1 MTNHEAHVAGWL
13 LLPAPGGAVMEPD
26 ADVAHAAKHGD
37 VRAFEILYETY
48 KRMVWNVA
56 YRMTFRFDE
65 AEDVTQE
72 VFLAAWRALPRYRNE
87 AAFSTWLYRI
97 AVNTTLNHLRA
108 AKSNP
113 VSTDKDVYQAAL
125 DKDQFIQYNPEAPA
139 RAVEAEQTLAR
150 LLARLEPERRLA
162 LILREIEGLSY
173 EQIAEAME
181 TPLGTVRS
189 RIARAREELAAL
201 AEHDEGKP

>member
-1 MTNHEAHVAGWL
+1 MTNGETCVAGWL
-13 LLPAPGGAVMEPD
+13 LRPAPGGAVMETD
-26 ADVAHAAKHGD
+26 ADVAQAAKEGD
-37 VRAFEILYETY
+37 PRAFEKLYETY

-56 YRMTFRFDE
+56 YRMTYRFDE

-72 VFLAAWRALPRYRNE
+72 VFVAAWRALPRWRRQ

-108 AKSNP
+108 NRSGL
-113 VSTDKDVYQAAL
+113 VQTDRDVYQAAL
-125 DKDQFIQYNPEAPA
+125 DKEQYVQYNPGVTA

-162 LILREIEGLSY
+162 LILRELEGLSY
-173 EQIAEAME
+173 EQIAEAMQ

-201 AEHDEGKP
+201 AESEEDKP